1 MPRHEAERFVTSDQ
15 QTGDCAGRSGIY
27 RDASTGLG
35 VKGSQV
41 QILSARQ
48 GNTGERTFEST
59 SSFSRSPPKPLGVG
73 GWSHDLSMTSDLVG
87 AIPEHSPLDAA
98 ASDTGYAVIRTVPV
112 VGGLVADLAQGAIGR
127 RADARRHDFDVLVA
141 TELEKVRVRVGEL
154 SPEYILDSDE
164 FMAAYAKASRVAAE
178 SDSTEKRAR
187 LARVLGQMGPWSD
200 VVKSRREYFFDLVL
214 RYDEIH
220 ILLLQIF
227 RNPREWLAE
236 HDSGWKPDTWMM
248 AGISTLLTTY
258 VFVDKPDWQSTV
270 GPVVAA
276 LAADGMSQIPLTTM
290 MSEDGIVSARNSEL
304 GNGFLSFIAEP
315 TGNE

>member
-1 MPRHEAERFVTSDQ
+1 
-15 QTGDCAGRSGIY
+15 
-27 RDASTGLG
+27 
-35 VKGSQV
+35 
-41 QILSARQ
+41 
-48 GNTGERTFEST
+48 
-59 SSFSRSPPKPLGVG
+59 
-73 GWSHDLSMTSDLVG
+73 
-87 AIPEHSPLDAA
+87 
-98 ASDTGYAVIRTVPV
+98 
-112 VGGLVADLAQGAIGR
+112 
-127 RADARRHDFDVLVA
+127 
-141 TELEKVRVRVGEL
+141 
-154 SPEYILDSDE
+154 
-164 FMAAYAKASRVAAE
+164 
-178 SDSTEKRAR
+178 
-187 LARVLGQMGPWSD
+187 MGPWSD

-290 MSEDGIVSARNSEL
+290 MSENGIVSARNSEM

-315 TGNE
+315 TGSE